1 MQLRYAYGTENI
13 LEVAPSAL
21 RNATPR
27 TDLSAED
34 CLVAAP
40 EWAAATQANE
50 GMKIYVTVCR
60 GFVSEWLASRTTTTL
75 PAPPVGL
82 DAAYRLFFEH
92 FQVHDDSVRNLIGV
106 VMAAKEPLSSAHLD
120 SLGLL
125 GACSGLPGW
134 RLLFE
139 DREHLLQIIHQ
150 TLREFLLD
158 AERSGSYAAD
168 IRRGHI
174 VLARSCLEILRER
187 STGPILAYALRHGHV
202 SMPRV
207 GTPALSVKFCPLS
220 TLPTLSTLSTLSIL
234 STSGQ
239 FSTITGSRLSVRCGL
254 AQVHLTEV
262 LSHPSKDMIV
272 VVQEWF
278 GTFLQPR

>member
-34 CLVAAP
+34 CLVTAP

-92 FQVHDDSVRNLIGV
+92 FQVHDDSVRNLIREADRQAGRQ
-106 VMAAKEPLSSAHLD
+106 ADRQGGRHPGHLV
-120 SLGLL
+120 
-125 GACSGLPGW
+125 
-134 RLLFE
+134 
-139 DREHLLQIIHQ
+139 
-150 TLREFLLD
+150 
-158 AERSGSYAAD
+158 GSFD
-168 IRRGHI
+168 
-174 VLARSCLEILRER
+174 E
-187 STGPILAYALRHGHV
+187 
-202 SMPRV
+202 
-207 GTPALSVKFCPLS
+207 
-220 TLPTLSTLSTLSIL
+220 
-234 STSGQ
+234 
-239 FSTITGSRLSVRCGL
+239 
-254 AQVHLTEV
+254 
-262 LSHPSKDMIV
+262 
-272 VVQEWF
+272 
-278 GTFLQPR
+278 

>member
-34 CLVAAP
+34 CLVSAP

-150 TLREFLLD
+150 TLREFLLRGVAVD
-158 AERSGSYAAD
+158 VLEGGMRREEMRSG
-168 IRRGHI
+168 G
-174 VLARSCLEILRER
+174 
-187 STGPILAYALRHGHV
+187 
-202 SMPRV
+202 
-207 GTPALSVKFCPLS
+207 
-220 TLPTLSTLSTLSIL
+220 
-234 STSGQ
+234 
-239 FSTITGSRLSVRCGL
+239 
-254 AQVHLTEV
+254 AQL
-262 LSHPSKDMIV
+262 I
-272 VVQEWF
+272 
-278 GTFLQPR
+278 